1 MKILV
6 IGGAGY
12 IGSHIVYEF
21 IDQGHDVIIL
31 DNLSTGIK
39 TNIDPRALFVNGS
52 THSNDDLNKVM
63 KVGVDVVIHLGEYK
77 AARESMINSRKYAYN
92 NLIGSINLLN
102 ACLRNGIKF
111 FIYSSSAAV
120 YGRPQY
126 IPVNEDH
133 PLNPISY
140 YGELKYQIE
149 RNLAWFSN
157 INDIGFAILRYF
169 NVSGYDV
176 KGRIRGKE
184 NKPTNLIPLVLEVAS
199 GIREKI
205 EVFGNDYDTHDGT
218 GIRDYIHVNDLAISH
233 VKAMEYVMD
242 NKKNLI
248 VNIATGEGHSVFD
261 VIEKAELIT
270 KKDILYNIAER
281 RPGDP
286 DRMIAISDK
295 ISELLKWEAK
305 FSDLETIIKTAWSV
319 YK

>member
-1 MKILV
+1 MKTLV

-12 IGSHIVYEF
+12 IGSHIVYEL

-39 TNIDPRALFVNGS
+39 MNIDPRALFVNGS

-77 AARESMINSRKYAYN
+77 AAGESMINPRKYAYN

-102 ACLRNGIKF
+102 ACLRNGIKT

-120 YGRPQY
+120 YGQPQY

-133 PLNPISY
+133 PLKPISY

-157 INDIGFAILRYF
+157 ISDIGFAILRYF

-184 NKPTNLIPLVLEVAS
+184 NNPTNLIPLVLEVAS
-199 GIREKI
+199 GVREKI
-205 EVFGNDYDTHDGT
+205 EIFGNDYDTHDGT

-233 VKAMEYVMD
+233 AKAMEYVMN

-305 FSDLETIIKTAWSV
+305 FSDLETIIKTAWNV

>member
-1 MKILV
+1 MKTLV

-12 IGSHIVYEF
+12 IGSHIVYEL

-39 TNIDPRALFVNGS
+39 MNIDPRALFVNGS

-63 KVGVDVVIHLGEYK
+63 KIGVDVVIHLGEYK
-77 AARESMINSRKYAYN
+77 AAGESMINPRKYAYN

-102 ACLRNGIKF
+102 ACLRNGIKT

-133 PLNPISY
+133 PLKPISY

-184 NKPTNLIPLVLEVAS
+184 NNPTNLIPLVLEVAS
-199 GIREKI
+199 GVREKI

-233 VKAMEYVMD
+233 AKAMEYVMN

-270 KKDILYNIAER
+270 KKDILYNIVER

-305 FSDLETIIKTAWSV
+305 FSDLETIIKTAWNV

>member
-1 MKILV
+1 
-6 IGGAGY
+6 
-12 IGSHIVYEF
+12 
-21 IDQGHDVIIL
+21 
-31 DNLSTGIK
+31 
-39 TNIDPRALFVNGS
+39 
-52 THSNDDLNKVM
+52 M

-77 AARESMINSRKYAYN
+77 AARESMISSRKYAYN

-133 PLNPISY
+133 PLKPISY

>member
-1 MKILV
+1 MKTLV

-12 IGSHIVYEF
+12 IGSHIVYEL

-39 TNIDPRALFVNGS
+39 MNIDPRALFVNGS

-77 AARESMINSRKYAYN
+77 AAGESMINPRKYAYN

-102 ACLRNGIKF
+102 ACLRNGIKT

-120 YGRPQY
+120 YGQPQY

-133 PLNPISY
+133 PLKPISY

-157 INDIGFAILRYF
+157 ISDIGFAILRYF

-184 NKPTNLIPLVLEVAS
+184 NNPTNLIPLVLEVAS
-199 GIREKI
+199 GVREKI
-205 EVFGNDYDTHDGT
+205 EIFGNDYDTHDGT

-233 VKAMEYVMD
+233 AKAMEYVIN

-305 FSDLETIIKTAWSV
+305 FSDLETIIKTAWNV